1 MAKRLNYASLKNIHL
16 LNKLEI
22 VCDSQTGQALE
33 LKDDYV
39 MESQAKEFV
48 DMLRRF
54 LMPEIRKGKF
64 KYYLTEKK
72 IQDFTPEEE
81 QALYDCTDEIIA
93 VIEKYRKTL
102 KTYPKTKKISYDSY
116 IKNENKY
123 KSQRKA
129 NMLASGNFIRDVDN
143 PDVLIRNE

>member
-1 MAKRLNYASLKNIHL
+1 MTKRLNYGLLKNIHL

-39 MESQAKEFV
+39 MESQAKDIIDV
-48 DMLRRF
+48 LRRF
-54 LMPEIRKGKF
+54 LTPEIRKGKF

-81 QALYDCTDEIIA
+81 QALYDCADEIIA
-93 VIEKYRKTL
+93 IIEKYRKTL
-102 KTYPKTKKISYDSY
+102 KTYPKTKKISYEQY

-123 KSQRKA
+123 KSKRKA
-129 NMLASGNFIRDVDN
+129 NMLASGDFIRDIDN
-143 PDVLIRNE
+143 PDVLVRKE

>member
-1 MAKRLNYASLKNIHL
+1 
-16 LNKLEI
+16 
-22 VCDSQTGQALE
+22 
-33 LKDDYV
+33 

-54 LMPEIRKGKF
+54 LTPEIRKGKF

-129 NMLASGNFIRDVDN
+129 NMLASGNFIRDIDN
-143 PDVLIRNE
+143 PDVLIRKE